1 LSLHDRP
8 VPSPANPLG
17 AKGAGE
23 AGTTGAIPTIANAVM
38 DALAPYGIA
47 HLDMPYT
54 PHRLWEALQAAKKRQ
69 GNGAQAPGTST
80 IRL

>member
-1 LSLHDRP
+1 MDYYMPRADVLPELALHDRP

-38 DALAPYGIA
+38 DALAPCGVT
-47 HLDMPYT
+47 HLDMPFT
-54 PHRLWEALQAAKKRQ
+54 PHRVWEALQKAKGKV
-69 GNGAQAPGTST
+69 
-80 IRL
+80 